1 MGRESSRSDGWGG
14 SEQGVSR
21 SSEDKMSFPH
31 IEWLGSPD
39 LHLLAI
45 SPMVLRWLDHTS
57 VGCCSKFP
65 FLLLSLLTAGQTAK
79 PPFSNVTPFARVPFA
94 PSFRKVSHLCSL
106 FKCCLSLKAI
116 HTSPLA
122 GPLTTPARLP
132 FTIAPSPTP
141 DCHSCGWHHPCINM
155 LLLELS

>member
-1 MGRESSRSDGWGG
+1 MAGEGASRGYPDALRTKCLSPTLNGLALQTSIFLPSHPWFCAGWTTP
-14 SEQGVSR
+14 V
-21 SSEDKMSFPH
+21 
-31 IEWLGSPD
+31 LG
-39 LHLLAI
+39 A
-45 SPMVLRWLDHTS
+45 VQN
-57 VGCCSKFP
+57 
-65 FLLLSLLTAGQTAK
+65 FLSCFSLLTAGQTAK
-79 PPFSNVTPFARVPFA
+79 PPFSNITPFARVPFA
-94 PSFRKVSHLCSL
+94 PLFRNVSHLCSL
-106 FKCCLSLKAI
+106 FKCCLSLRAI